1 MMSIRGD
8 FVSDFYDPLELV
20 KAVGTL
26 TRKLDEHG
34 LTAETSGDFAA
45 LEAECE
51 AINDKELSEQ
61 FGTRFFDLGPST
73 GFWLG
78 ARDADGK
85 LVSMQAARI
94 ENLHG
99 QSLARHW
106 LQQQRRIYCD
116 PNTDGELDETQKC
129 PGAHMITGNVVYH
142 GDMWL
147 EQTRRGNDLGSI
159 LCRMGQ
165 MLALAKWQPDYIYCF
180 MSEKLVS
187 KGFSTGQGYFHMQP
201 MGTWWRR
208 TPRHIRS
215 DDWLLWN
222 SATDLRYLA
231 QILALSA

>member
-1 MMSIRGD
+1 MSRNGEIVCGY
-8 FVSDFYDPLELV
+8 YDPLELV
-20 KAVGTL
+20 KAIGTL
-26 TRKLDEHG
+26 TKKLDEHG
-34 LTAETSGDFAA
+34 LTVETSGDFAA

-51 AINDKELSEQ
+51 AIADKELSEQ
-61 FGTRFFDLGPST
+61 FGTRFFDLNAST

-85 LVSMQAARI
+85 LVSMQAARV

-99 QSLARHW
+99 ITLAGHW
-106 LQQQRRIYCD
+106 MQQQRRIYCD
-116 PNTDGELDETQKC
+116 PNTDGELGEQRC
-129 PGAHMITGNVVYH
+129 PGAHMITGTVVYH

-147 EQTRRGNDLGSI
+147 EQTRRGRDLGSI

-165 MLALAKWQPDYIYCF
+165 LLVLAKWQPDYIYCF
-180 MSEKLVS
+180 MSEALVQ

-201 MGTWWRR
+201 TGTWWKKA
-208 TPRHIRS
+208 PRHIRP